1 MRLTTLTSLLLPTTT
16 ILAAPAPLSVR
27 ATDPCAPTSY
37 TLSAFTLTTSPSF
50 ASVAFTFTSSFAST
64 LNISDAV
71 VSGATCSASGASL
84 PNTNV
89 CDVADRKL
97 LFDLRSAQE
106 GARYQI
112 THTWACDGYVCLIL
126 IGLLWI

>member
-1 MRLTTLTSLLLPTTT
+1 MRLITLTTLFLPTA
-16 ILAAPAPLSVR
+16 ILAAPAPLSAR
-27 ATDPCAPTSY
+27 ADNDPCAPTSY

-71 VSGATCSASGASL
+71 VSGATCSASGTSL
-84 PNTNV
+84 PNNNV

-112 THTWACDGYVCLIL
+112 THTWICDGYVCLIL
-126 IGLLWI
+126 IGLMWI